1 MFNCV
6 ETVLDWESINDSGPE
21 EHGSIISS
29 CYCYCLSPSAIPHPW
44 KRPLEDPS
52 LTRQAHVATH
62 DWTWFDR
69 LMQSAWLDLFLSL
82 SLSLEFYFLCE
93 SDMELVFRRG
103 GKIPFNTCQ
112 YLLFPSDPQKKKKKK
127 TYFFL
132 PSFLLFYFIFI
143 ITLTPSVG
151 SSIY

>member
-82 SLSLEFYFLCE
+82 SLSLSLEFYFLCE

-112 YLLFPSDPQKKKKKK
+112 YLLFPSDPPKKKKKK
-127 TYFFL
+127 NLLFPPLFFII
-132 PSFLLFYFIFI
+132 LFYFYYYINPKCGI
-143 ITLTPSVG
+143 
-151 SSIY
+151 